1 MLTMSQPLANVICTE
16 TTGDG
21 GTGDIE
27 ARPRTSESAP
37 LPATV
42 VSMLRAAEPV
52 VVVRLPTRMV
62 SVPALPWME
71 VAETVTLMADI
82 GTGVTLNDDVVVT
95 ITGANRS
102 TSTCKG
108 GARDRVGLEGHR
120 VGAEATLEQTLR
132 DGAADFV
139 SVDCLTPAPTEGL
152 RLHHQGLLS
161 GCVAPAVDGVDTGAS
176 IKQGV
181 GRTRKY
187 LGATTRKGNINRV
200 VAKWVVNRTTGL

>member
-1 MLTMSQPLANVICTE
+1 M
-16 TTGDG
+16 
-21 GTGDIE
+21 
-27 ARPRTSESAP
+27 
-37 LPATV
+37 
-42 VSMLRAAEPV
+42 MLRAAEPAV
-52 VVVRLPTRMV
+52 VGYQPEWCLYLHCPDGSSRNSDVDGR
-62 SVPALPWME
+62 S
-71 VAETVTLMADI
+71 I

-139 SVDCLTPAPTEGL
+139 SIDCLTPAPTEGVFACTTK
-152 RLHHQGLLS
+152 
-161 GCVAPAVDGVDTGAS
+161 GCCQADVAPAVDGVDTGAS

-200 VAKWVVNRTTGL
+200 VAEWVVNRTTGL